1 MMTYRKLWL
10 VGLILLTHIVYL
22 FPVPALGMEKI
33 WRDWQRDQQRQR
45 VTAPAAPREVQT
57 QPQYNEPGKT
67 EFHGATTQD
76 GCRKMAE
83 RFKRE
88 GRRVTLTKTY
98 RSKNPGA
105 VLVWTCVFEG
115 EDAEFGHF
123 DEKRF

>member
-1 MMTYRKLWL
+1 MTYSKLWL
-10 VGLILLTHIVYL
+10 VGLLVLQAA
-22 FPVPALGMEKI
+22 PAFSMEKI
-33 WRDWQRDQQRQR
+33 YQDWQRGRYNQ
-45 VTAPAAPREVQT
+45 APAKPREVRT

-67 EFHGATTQD
+67 EFHGATTEA

>member
-1 MMTYRKLWL
+1 MTYSKLWL
-10 VGLILLTHIVYL
+10 VGLLVLQAA
-22 FPVPALGMEKI
+22 PAFSMEKI
-33 WRDWQRDQQRQR
+33 YQDWQRGRYNQ
-45 VTAPAAPREVQT
+45 APAAPREVQT
-57 QPQYNEPGKT
+57 QPGYNEPGKQ

-88 GRRVTLTKTY
+88 GRRVRLTKMY
-98 RSKNPGA
+98 RANNPGA

-115 EDAEFGHF
+115 EDAEFGHY